1 MRSALER
8 RQEILEALSDRR
20 FETVQ
25 NLATEFD
32 VSVRTIKYD
41 LEYLACSAP
50 IYTVQGNGGGVR
62 VADGWYVGRRYLH
75 NDQEALLRELMD
87 GLQPDQQ
94 RIMQSILSSF
104 AKPKVKG
111 VDELNARLDG
121 KHIRIYDAFMI
132 KESIK
137 EIPGRST
144 MLMIK
149 RGSFHL
155 ARKMSLSSAC
165 WE

>member
-20 FETVQ
+20 SETVQ
-25 NLATEFD
+25 NLATEFG

-41 LEYLACSAP
+41 LEILSCSAP

-62 VADGWYVGRRYLH
+62 VADGWYVSKRYLH
-75 NDQEALLRELMD
+75 DDQEALLRELLD

-104 AKPKVKG
+104 AKPKVK
-111 VDELNARLDG
+111 
-121 KHIRIYDAFMI
+121 
-132 KESIK
+132 ES
-137 EIPGRST
+137 
-144 MLMIK
+144 MN
-149 RGSFHL
+149 
-155 ARKMSLSSAC
+155 
-165 WE
+165 

>member
-75 NDQEALLRELMD
+75 NDQESLLRELMD

-104 AKPKVKG
+104 AKPKVK
-111 VDELNARLDG
+111 
-121 KHIRIYDAFMI
+121 
-132 KESIK
+132 ES
-137 EIPGRST
+137 
-144 MLMIK
+144 MN
-149 RGSFHL
+149 
-155 ARKMSLSSAC
+155 
-165 WE
+165 